1 MTHRWPAIARL
12 VPHAGFG
19 PAAAAIAHSLV
30 TGLLPIAFIF
40 CTSSMLAALPDTAH
54 PHAWVAPAGL
64 AMAALLAQQAL
75 APFQAALAELVT
87 RRVDE
92 RCLNH
97 VVTSAVAR
105 TPMADLQRPEV
116 MDRLGDVN
124 AAFEGA
130 APTPGAAVAGAI
142 ALVARYVQLLGAVVL
157 VGVELSPLAGLVAAA
172 TALVVRFAQRGSL
185 ARFATAWT
193 GMAGARRKI
202 NYLLDV
208 GLGAADAKELR
219 VLGLLPWLRA
229 RHRADSRAYLA
240 PMWARRRRIY
250 FGPFVGYSL
259 IALTGGG
266 LTMVLLERAAVAGR
280 VDLRAL
286 SIGVQCLLVAMRFGV
301 FFPES
306 DIKTQHGFETRR
318 AILEFER
325 YAVPPASPPEA
336 ARGEVAAPH
345 GEVAAPRRSIA
356 FERVV
361 FAYDEAPVPVL
372 DGCDL
377 EITAGRST
385 AIVGLNGAGKTT
397 LIKLLA
403 RLHDPQRGRVTV
415 DGRDLRDLDVHA
427 WRRRL
432 AVVFQDFLRYDLTAA
447 DNIRMGA
454 PDLPRD
460 DTALL
465 DAAERAGALD
475 LIERLPA
482 GLDTP
487 LSSRYRGGQDLSGGQ
502 WQRIALA
509 RALYAVHAGASVL
522 VMDEPTAHLDVRAET
537 RFFDRFLELT
547 EGLTTVL
554 VAHRFSTVRHA
565 DRIVVLDGG
574 RVVEAGDH
582 EGLVGSGGR
591 YAKLFALQAER
602 FAR

>member
-1 MTHRWPAIARL
+1 MTRRWAAIARL

-40 CTSSMLAALPDTAH
+40 CTSSMLAALPDSAH

-64 AMAALLAQQAL
+64 AMAALLAQQVL

-92 RCLNH
+92 RCLNR
-97 VVTSAVAR
+97 VVTSAVAD
-105 TPMADLQRPEV
+105 TPMAALQRPEV

-142 ALVARYVQLLGAVVL
+142 ALVTRYVQLLGAVLL
-157 VGVELSPLAGLVAAA
+157 VGVELSPVAGLVAAA
-172 TALVVRFAQRGSL
+172 TALIVRVAQRGSL

-193 GMAGARRKI
+193 GMAAARRKI

-250 FGPFVGYSL
+250 FRPFVGYSL

-286 SIGVQCLLVAMRFGV
+286 SIAVQCLLVAMRFGV

-306 DIKTQHGFETRR
+306 DIKTQHGFETQR

-325 YAVPPASPPEA
+325 YAVPPASLPEVT
-336 ARGEVAAPH
+336 G
-345 GEVAAPRRSIA
+345 GEVAAPRRSIT

-385 AIVGLNGAGKTT
+385 AIVGFNGAGKTT

-415 DGRDLRDLDVHA
+415 DGRDLRDLDVRA

-432 AVVFQDFLRYDLTAA
+432 AVIFQDFLRYDLTAA

-460 DTALL
+460 DAALL
-465 DAAERAGALD
+465 GAAERAGALE

-522 VMDEPTAHLDVRAET
+522 VMDEPTAHFDVRAET

-574 RVVEAGDH
+574 RVVESGDH
-582 EGLVGSGGR
+582 DGLVGLGGR